1 MADSSGTTV
10 EAASAIQGPEGQ
22 KYLASGRSLSMRLW
36 DGEPGGATKEPV
48 RRDYETV
55 GYVVSGR
62 AELEIEGQTTTL
74 EKGSSWVVPKGAAHT
89 YRILETFTAVEA
101 TAPPAEAHNRD
112 AA

>member
-1 MADSSGTTV
+1 MVDAATTIDADTAET
-10 EAASAIQGPEGQ
+10 GPEGQ

-36 DGEPGGATKEPV
+36 QGEPSGIVKDPV

-62 AELEIEGQTTTL
+62 AELEIEGRTVELKPGT
-74 EKGSSWVVPKGAAHT
+74 SYVVPKGAAHT
-89 YRILETFTAVEA
+89 YRIIEAFTAVEA
-101 TAPPAEAHNRD
+101 TAPPAEAHARD